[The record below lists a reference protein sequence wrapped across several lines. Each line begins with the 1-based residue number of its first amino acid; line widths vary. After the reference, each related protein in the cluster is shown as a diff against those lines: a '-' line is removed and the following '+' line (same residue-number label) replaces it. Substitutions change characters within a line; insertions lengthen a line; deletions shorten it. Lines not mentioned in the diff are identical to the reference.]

1 MKNKIDSISLTLP
14 LKEKYISLLR
24 LMVSAIGVRKEI
36 VYDDIED
43 IKLAVDEA
51 FLFAINNKNI
61 STDDEN
67 RIEFNIEISE
77 QSIKITVPFKTIDEK
92 KKIKESIGMILI
104 KEIMNEFNII
114 DNNNESKIEMVK
126 LLSKKE

>member
-61 STDDEN
+61 LADNEN

-77 QSIKITVPFKTIDEK
+77 QSIKITVPFKTINEK

-114 DNNNESKIEMVK
+114 KSNNESKIEMVK

>member
-36 VYDDIED
+36 IYDDIED

-51 FLFAINNKNI
+51 FLYAINNKKI
-61 STDDEN
+61 LTGEN
-67 RIEFNIEISE
+67 SIEFNIDIGE
-77 QSIKITVPFKTIDEK
+77 QSIKINVPFKNLDSKNRIK
-92 KKIKESIGMILI
+92 KTIGMILI
-104 KEIMNEFNII
+104 KEIMDEFHLIENDNEV
-114 DNNNESKIEMVK
+114 KLEMLK